1 MGLGDKM
8 RVTVLGCGT
17 VGTTATVMLDAYGV
31 DEIKIGDMNV
41 EFAEKIASKLTCDA
55 RAIKCNARNPDE
67 LRKVI
72 RGSDVVLNC
81 IGPFYE
87 FGPPILKASIEEGV
101 NYVDICD
108 DLDATIEQ
116 LKLSDL
122 AQEKGVSALIGMGSS
137 PGLANLLA
145 KFCENF
151 MEVESVDIYHAHGG
165 EETEGAAVVKHRIHS
180 MKMDIPVFIDGE
192 FKNVRL
198 FEESGKAL
206 EEEIEFPEIGTFKV
220 YAYPHPETIT
230 LPKYM
235 KNVKRVTN
243 LGLVLPPEY
252 AELIKTIVRIGMA
265 EEKPIKVGDLEVAA
279 IDFAVAFILSKRD
292 ELIEKAGMTEP
303 VGSLMVVVGGKM
315 NGKSEKLSFA
325 LSSRGQGMGEGTGIP
340 AAIGA
345 ILMGEGKIT
354 EKGVLPPEACVNPMD
369 AFILA
374 QKMLKSTGKGD
385 LPLIIERIKEDGTK
399 ERIDYKKILPL

>member
-1 MGLGDKM
+1 M

-17 VGTTATVMLDAYGV
+17 VGSTAVMMLDAYGI
-31 DEIKIGDMNV
+31 DEMKIGDMNA
-41 EFAEKIASKLTCDA
+41 EFAEKIANQLTCNA
-55 RAIKCNARNPDE
+55 KAIKCNARNPDE
-67 LRKVI
+67 LKEVI
-72 RGSDVVLNC
+72 KGSDVVLNC

-101 NYVDICD
+101 NYVDVCD

-122 AQEKGVSALIGMGSS
+122 AKEKGVSALIGMGSS

-206 EEEIEFPEIGTFKV
+206 EEVVEFPEIGTFNV

-252 AELIKTIVRIGMA
+252 AELIKTIVKIGMA
-265 EEKPIKVGDLEVAA
+265 EEKPIKIGDLEIAA
-279 IDFAVAFILSKRD
+279 IDFAVAFILSKRE

-340 AAIGA
+340 AAIGV

-369 AFILA
+369 VFMLA

-399 ERIDYKKILPL
+399 ERIDYRKILPL

>member
-1 MGLGDKM
+1 MH
-8 RVTVLGCGT
+8 VTVLGCGT
-17 VGTTATVMLDAYGV
+17 VGTTAAMMLDAYGV
-31 DEIKIGDMNV
+31 DEIRIGDINI
-41 EFAEKIASKLTCDA
+41 ERAESTANQLTCDTK
-55 RAIKCNARNPDE
+55 AIKCNAKNLDE
-67 LRKVI
+67 LKEVI
-72 RGSDVVLNC
+72 KNSDVVLNC

-87 FGPPILKASIEEGV
+87 FGPPILKASIEERI

-108 DLDATIEQ
+108 DLDATLEQ
-116 LKLSDL
+116 LKLSNL
-122 AQEKGVSALIGMGSS
+122 AKEKGVSALIGMGSS

-192 FKNVRL
+192 FRNVRL

-206 EEEIEFPEIGTFKV
+206 EEEVEFPEIGKFRV

-230 LPKYM
+230 LPKYI

-265 EEKPIKVGDLEVAA
+265 EENPIKVGNVEIPA
-279 IDFAVAFILSKRD
+279 IEFAVSFILSKRE
-292 ELIEKAGMTEP
+292 ELIERAGMKEP

-315 NGKSEKLSFA
+315 NGKFEKLSFA

-354 EKGVLPPEACVNPMD
+354 EKGVLPPEACINPLD
-369 AFILA
+369 AFMLA
-374 QKMLKSTGKGD
+374 QKMLKSSGKGD
-385 LPLIIERIKEDGTK
+385 LPLIVERIKEDGAK

>member
-1 MGLGDKM
+1 M

-17 VGTTATVMLDAYGV
+17 VGTTAAMMLDAYGV
-31 DEIKIGDMNV
+31 DEIKIGDINI
-41 EFAEKIASKLTCDA
+41 EYAEKIASQLTCDA

-67 LRKVI
+67 LKAVI

-87 FGPPILKASIEEGV
+87 FGPPILKTSIEERI
-101 NYVDICD
+101 NYVDVCD

-122 AQEKGVSALIGMGSS
+122 AKEKGVSALIGMGSS

-165 EETEGAAVVKHRIHS
+165 EETEGAAVVKHRIYS

-206 EEEIEFPEIGTFKV
+206 EEEVEFPEIGTFRV

-230 LPKYM
+230 LPRYM

-265 EEKPIKVGDLEVAA
+265 EEKPIRVGDLEVAA

-292 ELIEKAGMTEP
+292 ELIEKTGMREP

-315 NGKSEKLSFA
+315 NGKFEKLSFA

-354 EKGVLPPEACVNPMD
+354 EKGVLPPEACVNPID
-369 AFILA
+369 AFMLA
-374 QKMLKSTGKGD
+374 QKMLKSGGKGD

>member
-1 MGLGDKM
+1 M
-8 RVTVLGCGT
+8 RVTVFGCGT
-17 VGTTATVMLDAYGV
+17 VGTTAIMMLDAYGV
-31 DEIKIGDMNV
+31 EEIKIGDMNIEHATQV
-41 EFAEKIASKLTCDA
+41 AEQLTCDA
-55 RAIKCNARNPDE
+55 RASKCNARNPDE
-67 LRKVI
+67 LKEVM

-81 IGPFYE
+81 VGPFYE
-87 FGPPILKASIEEGV
+87 FGPLILKAAIEEGI

-116 LKLSDL
+116 LKLDGL
-122 AQEKGVSALIGMGSS
+122 AKEKGVSAVIGMGSS

-165 EETEGAAVVKHRIHS
+165 EATEGAAVVKHRIHS
-180 MKMDIPVFIDGE
+180 MKMDIPVFLDGE

-206 EEEIEFPEIGTFKV
+206 EEEVEFPEIGRFRV

-265 EEKPIKVGDLEVAA
+265 EEKPIKVGDLEVPA
-279 IDFAVAFILSKRD
+279 IEFAVSFILSKRE
-292 ELIEKAGMTEP
+292 ELIRKAGMTEP

-315 NGKSEKLSFA
+315 NGKQEKLSFA

-345 ILMGEGKIT
+345 ILMGEGKIS
-354 EKGVLPPEACVNPMD
+354 EKGVLPPEACINPLD
-369 AFILA
+369 AFSLA

-399 ERIDYKKILPL
+399 ERIDYKTILPL

>member
-1 MGLGDKM
+1 MK
-8 RVTVLGCGT
+8 VTVLGCGT
-17 VGTTATVMLDAYGV
+17 VGTTAVMMLDAYGV
-31 DEIKIGDMNV
+31 DEIKIGDVNV
-41 EFAEKIASKLTCDA
+41 DYASKIASQLTCDA
-55 RAIKCNARNPDE
+55 RALKCNARNPNE
-67 LRKVI
+67 LKEVI

-81 IGPFYE
+81 VGPFYE
-87 FGPPILKASIEEGV
+87 FGPLILKASIEEGI

-122 AQEKGVSALIGMGSS
+122 AKEKDVSAVIGMGSS

-180 MKMDIPVFIDGE
+180 MKMDIPVFLDGE

-206 EEEIEFPEIGTFKV
+206 EEEVEFPEIGTFRV

-230 LPKYM
+230 LPKYI

-265 EEKPIKVGDLEVAA
+265 DETPIRVGELEIPA
-279 IDFAVAFILSKRD
+279 IEFAVSFILSKRE
-292 ELIEKAGMTEP
+292 ELIKKAGMKEP

-315 NGKSEKLSFA
+315 NGKREKLSFA

-345 ILMGEGKIT
+345 ILMGEGRIT
-354 EKGVLPPEACVNPMD
+354 EKGVLPPEACINPLD
-369 AFILA
+369 AFTLA

-399 ERIDYKKILPL
+399 ERIDYKSILPL